1 MVLSFYALQAEDGA
15 GLPGEVLEQ
24 PNFEAAA
31 KIYFTFI
38 RLDFLWDLNLAA
50 LLLLNFF
57 EVSLARYLRY
67 VSTTV
72 GLVLSSLDTIQVS
85 IMRIWQFLIPK
96 GYEYLTVFLFLIPFG
111 SIYHARFFIPGQNYP
126 SIIVV

>member
-1 MVLSFYALQAEDGA
+1 MILSLYTLQAEDGA

-67 VSTTV
+67 VSTSV
-72 GLVLSSLDTIQVS
+72 GLILPSFDTIRVS
-85 IMRIWQFLIPK
+85 IMRISQFVIPV
-96 GYEYLTVFLFLIPFG
+96 GYEYLTVFLFSIPFG
-111 SIYHARFFIPGQNYP
+111 STYHARIFIPRQNYP
-126 SIIVV
+126 SINVV

>member
-1 MVLSFYALQAEDGA
+1 MILIFYALQAEDGA

-57 EVSLARYLRY
+57 EVSLVRYRRY
-67 VSTTV
+67 VSTSV
-72 GLVLSSLDTIQVS
+72 GLVLSSLDTIRVS
-85 IMRIWQFLIPK
+85 KMRIPQFLKPV
-96 GYEYLTVFLFLIPFG
+96 GYEYLTVILFLIPFG
-111 SIYHARFFIPGQNYP
+111 SIYHARIFICGQNYP
-126 SIIVV
+126 SINVV